1 MTKIEIVRE
10 IVCML
15 NETQRETY
23 EERAG
28 MLEFDAGLQRDLAE
42 ALALLQVLK
51 PLIKREEGQS

>member
-15 NETQRETY
+15 NEAQREAY